1 MRQLRLFLTL
11 CLFFCQ
17 LYTQQSY
24 YLEFPTGTYSI
35 VARDSLTG
43 DLGVGVQSKF
53 LAVGAVVPYAKAG
66 VGAVATQAFAN
77 TTFGPDGLDLLEQGK
92 TAQDAVEILIQQ
104 DTAANRRQLG
114 IVDAQGNAYAFTG
127 AGCNPYAGHIIGKGY
142 TVQGNILAGEEVLK
156 AMSRMFEITPGDL
169 AEKILSALEAAEK
182 AGGDRRGKQSAAL
195 LVVREGGGYGGFN
208 DRFIDIRVDDDSLP
222 LAELRRIYKLWQ
234 TTYLYSARMRSIDT
248 FNKNKKFM
256 AAEEEKR
263 RLVGDLNDQLRS
275 NPDDPVLLNQI
286 AWILATN
293 EIDRERALELSK
305 RAVKLVPGNS
315 TFLSTMAECHYR
327 LGNFDTAIAI
337 GSELIAKE
345 PANDQF
351 WKQLQKFKE
360 AKQQGYR

>member
-1 MRQLRLFLTL
+1 
-11 CLFFCQ
+11 
-17 LYTQQSY
+17 
-24 YLEFPTGTYSI
+24 
-35 VARDSLTG
+35 
-43 DLGVGVQSKF
+43 
-53 LAVGAVVPYAKAG
+53 
-66 VGAVATQAFAN
+66 
-77 TTFGPDGLDLLEQGK
+77 
-92 TAQDAVEILIQQ
+92 
-104 DTAANRRQLG
+104 
-114 IVDAQGNAYAFTG
+114 
-127 AGCNPYAGHIIGKGY
+127 
-142 TVQGNILAGEEVLK
+142 
-156 AMSRMFEITPGDL
+156 
-169 AEKILSALEAAEK
+169 
-182 AGGDRRGKQSAAL
+182 
-195 LVVREGGGYGGFN
+195 
-208 DRFIDIRVDDDSLP
+208 
-222 LAELRRIYKLWQ
+222 
-234 TTYLYSARMRSIDT
+234 
-248 FNKNKKFM
+248 M